1 LFLAVISFY
10 LTINY
15 KNCLIIVRGK
25 RTLGDGMEKHI
36 IDLDTIEHLADLSG
50 LNFTEKE
57 KDTMVKEVRGI
68 ITMLENCE
76 DVELTEKSK
85 PKTIGLLDL
94 REDKVMPSMKK
105 DKAIGQAINTQ
116 SDYIVIPKVVD

>member
-1 LFLAVISFY
+1 MP
-10 LTINY
+10 
-15 KNCLIIVRGK
+15 
-25 RTLGDGMEKHI
+25 LGDGMEKHI

-76 DVELTEKSK
+76 DVELTEKSN
-85 PKTIGLLDL
+85 PKTISLSDL